1 MGEVAESGQEVL
13 NQAFDLDVAV
23 GNGISAADIKRLK
36 EFGIATLEMVLM
48 YTKKDLEKVKGMLK
62 SYKNPLIS
70 EDIILLSGFSEIKVD
85 KLIKLAQQ
93 KVLGSNAGFV
103 TATTLHARRAEI
115 VRITTGSKNLDQ
127 ILQGGIET
135 GSITEIFG
143 EFATGFFNKCSKLI
157 KKVTFLIKENLNCA

>member
-1 MGEVAESGQEVL
+1 M
-13 NQAFDLDVAV
+13 
-23 GNGISAADIKRLK
+23 I
-36 EFGIATLEMVLM
+36 
-48 YTKKDLEKVKGMLK
+48 
-62 SYKNPLIS
+62 
-70 EDIILLSGFSEIKVD
+70 LSGFSEIKVD
-85 KLIKLAQQ
+85 KLIKLATQ

-127 ILQGGIET
+127 ILQGGVET

-143 EFATGFFNKCSKLI
+143 EFATGFVNKCSRLI

>member
-1 MGEVAESGQEVL
+1 M
-13 NQAFDLDVAV
+13 
-23 GNGISAADIKRLK
+23 
-36 EFGIATLEMVLM
+36 
-48 YTKKDLEKVKGMLK
+48 TKL
-62 SYKNPLIS
+62 
-70 EDIILLSGFSEIKVD
+70 ILLGFSEIKVD

-143 EFATGFFNKCSKLI
+143 EFATGFFNKCSRLI
-157 KKVTFLIKENLNCA
+157 KKVTFSIKENLNCA

>member
-23 GNGISAADIKRLK
+23 GNGISPADIKRLK
-36 EFGIATLEMVLM
+36 DFGIATLEMVLM
-48 YTKKDLEKVKGMLK
+48 YTKKDLEKVKGNIFDY
-62 SYKNPLIS
+62 SYKHPELPGIENLTKLI
-70 EDIILLSGFSEIKVD
+70 LSGFSEIKVD
-85 KLIKLAQQ
+85 KLIKLATQ

-127 ILQGGIET
+127 ILQGGVET

-143 EFATGFFNKCSKLI
+143 EFATGFVNKCSRLI
-157 KKVTFLIKENLNCA
+157 KKVTF